1 MQDGWTPLHLAIQS
15 RNRDIAKVLL
25 VNGADKTRRT
35 KVLFHI
41 FADEQYTPKKYF
53 TMIIAALHFLMFHKI
68 SNKLHGFCLL
78 IFRITLR
85 SSCYNLFFE
94 LFE

>member
-41 FADEQYTPKKYF
+41 FADKQYTPKEIFYCDRCLTF
-53 TMIIAALHFLMFHKI
+53 CVV
-68 SNKLHGFCLL
+68 SQNKLRSFQYDDVNKT
-78 IFRITLR
+78 TL
-85 SSCYNLFFE
+85 
-94 LFE
+94 